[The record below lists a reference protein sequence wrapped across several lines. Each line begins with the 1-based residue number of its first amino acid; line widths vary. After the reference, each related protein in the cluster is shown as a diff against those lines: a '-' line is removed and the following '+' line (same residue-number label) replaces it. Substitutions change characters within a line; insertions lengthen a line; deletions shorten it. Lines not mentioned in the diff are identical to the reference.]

1 VSALLPAVTLR
12 QAQRRGSTVMSK
24 PAGETAVL
32 PATDSSILRLNHIR
46 KQFGSVEILK
56 DVSASVKQG
65 EVLSIIGASGSG
77 KSTLLRCVNLFE
89 LPSSG
94 EIFFENNPIE
104 YGKRVPFWR
113 RDRVLQKLRR
123 NVGMVFQ
130 SYNLWPHMTVL
141 ENVMEAPVRT
151 GQASSAEARQNAE
164 RLLGKIGLIDK
175 KDEYPSRLSGGQ
187 QQRVAIIR
195 ALAMSPKI
203 LLLDEV
209 TSALDPELVGEV
221 LELIAQLADE
231 GVTML
236 VVTHEIAF
244 ARDVSHRTIFLHKGV
259 IEEEGPSPK
268 VLGQPTS
275 EHAQRFLKRVLHPDL
290 KSRRQAS

>member
-1 VSALLPAVTLR
+1 MKA
-12 QAQRRGSTVMSK
+12 
-24 PAGETAVL
+24 
-32 PATDSSILRLNHIR
+32 
-46 KQFGSVEILK
+46 
-56 DVSASVKQG
+56 G

-94 EIFFENNPIE
+94 EIFFENKLIE
-104 YGKRVPFWR
+104 YGTSVPFWR
-113 RDRVLQKLRR
+113 RERILRTLRR

-151 GQASSAEARQNAE
+151 RQASQLQAREKAE
-164 RLLGKIGLIDK
+164 RLLAKIGLYEK

-244 ARDVSHRTIFLHKGV
+244 ARDVSHRTIFLHQGV
-259 IEEEGPSPK
+259 IEEEGPSSM
-268 VLGQPTS
+268 VLGQPRS

-290 KSRRQAS
+290 KSSRPLTLEQ